1 MKRLAVLG
9 LVVLV
14 VMAAAIPA
22 ALAHGGG
29 PGNNGWGKAAPSVP
43 VELTEE
49 QKAELENIYDQMWEL
64 RKQLLS
70 KQVELGLIPEQEAD
84 LVTKQLD
91 FMKEYYPQYGLEYG
105 SFCPGGMMGAFGPG
119 GMGMMGGPGGHHS
132 MMGGYGPGSMMGW

>member
-14 VMAAAIPA
+14 VIAAAIPA

-29 PGNNGWGKAAPSVP
+29 HGNNGWGKAAPSVP

-91 FMKEYYPQYGLEYG
+91 LMKEYYSQYGLEYG
-105 SFCPGGMMGAFGPG
+105 AFCPGGMMRAFGPG
-119 GMGMMGGPGGHHS
+119 GWG
-132 MMGGYGPGSMMGW
+132 